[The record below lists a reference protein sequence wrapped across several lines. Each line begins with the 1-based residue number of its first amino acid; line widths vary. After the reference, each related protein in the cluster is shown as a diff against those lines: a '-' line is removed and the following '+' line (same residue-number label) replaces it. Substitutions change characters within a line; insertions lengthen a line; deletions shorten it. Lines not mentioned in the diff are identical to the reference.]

1 MSEVE
6 VFTPSDPILPSKLE
20 HLVEDG
26 YDLKEKTQ
34 LFYYNFLRHE
44 FEHPAG
50 AIWAR
55 GYLDTTDHVAIY
67 PPKGVA
73 LDDPIVEKVIAYLRR
88 RYVKVLRLGQTGYEP
103 I

>member
-34 LFYYNFLRHE
+34 LFYYNFLRYE

-55 GYLDTTDHVAIY
+55 SYLDTTDHVAIY
-67 PPKGVA
+67 PSKGVA